1 MDHYIKIEYCSQC
14 QWMHRAT
21 WMMQE
26 LFTTFREEVQAITLS
41 QTTGG
46 NFNIYVDEELLF
58 SRKAEG
64 RFPEITELKQL
75 VRDKVAPD
83 RSLGHTDRK
92 KDDTSS

>member
-1 MDHYIKIEYCSQC
+1 MKHSITIEYCSQC
-14 QWMHRAT
+14 RWMHRAT

-26 LFTTFREEVQAITLS
+26 LFVTFQEEVLEITLR

-46 NFNIYVDEELLF
+46 NFNIYANSDLIF

-75 VRDKVAPD
+75 VRDRIVPD
-83 RSLGHTDRK
+83 KNLGHSEK
-92 KDDTSS
+92 KNH